1 MDQSWLSE
9 AESEAVVRRLLT
21 SFQTRAEQAVD
32 EALEKSQSIEDVLR
46 LVGFE
51 QGLPAGFIP
60 SRDVLVLLT
69 TGRLLAE
76 VDTEGAPEQANEL
89 IACAAAETYVA
100 GMQKMAD
107 EVAGYAQVI
116 QSAQLP
122 PDGQVESAIMRPG
135 VLGRRAEEILKERGY
150 SITNKGASL
159 WVITNSRSSQ
169 EVGLIRGGAKTALA
183 WLYMHA
189 WPEEWIDAI
198 QPDLG
203 RPSLLTESEVARLL
217 QLGIVGIFHLSGPDQ
232 EARGIQYFIDGQ
244 TNGELVSSTAMRL
257 LL

>member
-1 MDQSWLSE
+1 LDQSWLSE
-9 AESEAVVRRLLT
+9 AESEAVIQRLLT

-32 EALEKSQSIEDVLR
+32 EALEESQSVEDVLR

-51 QGLPAGFIP
+51 QELPAGFIP

-76 VDTEGAPEQANEL
+76 VDTESAPEQANEL
-89 IACAAAETYVA
+89 IASAAAEIYVA

-107 EVAGYAQVI
+107 EAAGYAQVI
-116 QSAQLP
+116 ESGQLP
-122 PDGQVESAIMRPG
+122 RDSQVESAIMRPG
-135 VLGRRAEEILKERGY
+135 VLGRRAEKILKERGY
-150 SITNKGASL
+150 FLTNKGASL
-159 WVITNSRSSQ
+159 WVITNSRSNQ
-169 EVGLIRGGAKTALA
+169 EVGLVRGGAKTALA
-183 WLYMHA
+183 WLYAHA
-189 WPEEWIDAI
+189 WPEEWIDAT

-217 QLGIVGIFHLSGPDQ
+217 QLGIVGIFHLSGPDK

-244 TNGELVSSTAMRL
+244 TNGEVIQSTAARL